1 METAVLNQE
10 GSRSLALGD
19 WPSARA
25 AFERSLSDACTAEAL
40 DGLGQALWWQNEL
53 VRALELREAAYAE
66 FVRRGERAKA
76 GAIAVFLAR
85 EYFTVHGNLAATG
98 GWMGRAQTMLD
109 DAGLCPEVAWLELTR
124 GRLTHDPAA
133 MEAHARKAIEL
144 AKRFDDGDLA
154 IAGLSLVGLAR
165 VYAMRVDDGM
175 ACLDEAM
182 AAASGGELDSFW
194 TVADV
199 YCNTLLAC
207 ERAGDFERAEQW
219 CRVIQEFSRK
229 HGCQPMFPFCHVT
242 HAAILTATGRWA
254 DADGELVL
262 ALDAFDTGHR
272 AMRILALARL
282 ADLRLRQGRIEDAR
296 ELLVGV
302 EEHPL
307 ALRPAARLWILDD
320 HAALAAETIERRLDT
335 VGTDSLLA
343 VPLLALLIDA
353 RLHQND
359 HAGAHAAATSLWTL
373 AANAEQEA
381 LEGEAR
387 LALGRVQSAAG
398 EDGSSELARALEIF
412 SRLELPFET
421 ARARLDLAHA
431 WAAER
436 PELALGEARLALAA
450 LERLGATRDAREAAS
465 LVRRLGGGP
474 SPGPRRDALL
484 SQREQQVA
492 ELLGAGLSN
501 REIADR
507 LFLSVKT
514 VEHHVSSVLAKLGLR
529 SRAQVAAVL
538 ARRGGPTD

>member
-1 METAVLNQE
+1 MAPCVWTSHDQRIRVPADTASHSPAAAGPRELMRVA
-10 GSRSLALGD
+10 GPLG
-19 WPSARA
+19 
-25 AFERSLSDACTAEAL
+25 
-40 DGLGQALWWQNEL
+40 
-53 VRALELREAAYAE
+53 VR
-66 FVRRGERAKA
+66 
-76 GAIAVFLAR
+76 
-85 EYFTVHGNLAATG
+85 
-98 GWMGRAQTMLD
+98 D
-109 DAGLCPEVAWLELTR
+109 DAPVELGRCRTLPEIAWLELTR

-133 MEAHARKAIEL
+133 MEAHALTAIEL
-144 AKRFDDGDLA
+144 AKRFGDGDLA

-165 VYAMRVDDGM
+165 VYAMRVDAGM

-182 AAASGGELDSFW
+182 AAASGGELESFW

-254 DADGELVL
+254 EADGELVL
-262 ALDAFDTGHR
+262 ALNAFDAGHR

-282 ADLRLRQGRIEDAR
+282 ADLRLRQGRVEDAR

-307 ALRPAARLWILDD
+307 ALRSVARLWILDD
-320 HAALAAETIERRLDT
+320 HAALAAETIERRLET

-343 VPLLALLIDA
+343 APLLALLVEA
-353 RLHQND
+353 RLHEND
-359 HAGAHAAATSLWTL
+359 HAGAHVAATSLWTL
-373 AANAEQEA
+373 AAKAEQEA

-387 LALGRVQSAAG
+387 LALGRVHSAAG
-398 EDGSSELARALEIF
+398 EDGSSEIARALEIF

-421 ARARLDLAHA
+421 ARARLDLANA

-450 LERLGATRDAREAAS
+450 LERLGAARDAREAAS

-484 SQREQQVA
+484 SEREQQVA
-492 ELLGAGLSN
+492 DLLAAGLTN

-538 ARRGGPTD
+538 ARRGGPTE